1 MDMIDDSG
9 TPRYLIGMVLH
20 DLSSDAEH
28 VLLIASGLEDRVSAL
43 ASNAHP
49 QKLRE
54 MATLVKA
61 AALQL
66 GMAAANIVGSSERLR
81 LVAEFAEVDNMG
93 GGDLPS

>member
-1 MDMIDDSG
+1 MTDDSS
-9 TPRYLIGMVLH
+9 TPRYLIGIVLH
-20 DLSSDAEH
+20 DLASDTEH
-28 VLLIASGLEDRVSAL
+28 VALISGGLEDRVSEL
-43 ASNAHP
+43 ASNARP

-66 GMAAANIVGSSERLR
+66 GMAAANIVGSAERLR
-81 LVAEFAEVDNMG
+81 LVAELAEVDKLG